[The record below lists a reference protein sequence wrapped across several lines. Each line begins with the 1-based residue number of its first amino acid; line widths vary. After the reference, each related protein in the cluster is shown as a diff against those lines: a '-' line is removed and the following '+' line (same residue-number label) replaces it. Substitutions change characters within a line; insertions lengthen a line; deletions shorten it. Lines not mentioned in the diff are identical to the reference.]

1 MSNPLEKNNFIH
13 MNKLKHVIG
22 SIAIGMASLITSVA
36 HGQTVESLFPTAS
49 VSELATGF
57 LSRYID
63 LLLSLWPLM
72 IGVAVVFS
80 IVYLLL
86 RKAKKA
92 TKGKF

>member
-1 MSNPLEKNNFIH
+1 MF
-13 MNKLKHVIG
+13 NKLKYGISTGV
-22 SIAIGMASLITSVA
+22 MAVAGLISGIA
-36 HGQTVESLFPTAS
+36 HGQTTVETLFPTAS

-92 TKGKF
+92 VHGKF

>member
-1 MSNPLEKNNFIH
+1 MSKF
-13 MNKLKHVIG
+13 KYFIG
-22 SIAIGMASLITSVA
+22 STIGAIGGLVSTVA